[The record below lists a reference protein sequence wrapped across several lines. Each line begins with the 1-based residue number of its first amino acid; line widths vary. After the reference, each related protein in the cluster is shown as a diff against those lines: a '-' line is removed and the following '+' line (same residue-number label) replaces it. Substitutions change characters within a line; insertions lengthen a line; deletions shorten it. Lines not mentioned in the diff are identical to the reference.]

1 MAPHGLCHWLLL
13 ATLGKAYFLI
23 RTRSSSRVICCHSHT
38 RVKSNAAPPLVTTA
52 VKEWQPHCGFSMLGS
67 RDYSK
72 DMFIWPVFRMGE
84 LQEDCQMFAT
94 TAFFCGVGCAVDNV
108 HFFLFWQI
116 WVLLRAFIIHI
127 ASTSLDLRAAL
138 SIAGCEGRNT
148 TERAPVVL
156 LTLERG
162 TCSLSVQDEA
172 GTPTKV
178 TFKTVSL
185 KYIITIDFE
194 SFA

>member
-94 TAFFCGVGCAVDNV
+94 TAFFCGVGCAVD
-108 HFFLFWQI
+108 
-116 WVLLRAFIIHI
+116 
-127 ASTSLDLRAAL
+127 
-138 SIAGCEGRNT
+138 
-148 TERAPVVL
+148 
-156 LTLERG
+156 
-162 TCSLSVQDEA
+162 TCSFFSFLANLGFAKGFYYSHCIHFSRSQSCFVYSRLRRKEHHWEGSSGSPHPWERDM
-172 GTPTKV
+172 
-178 TFKTVSL
+178 FSL
-185 KYIITIDFE
+185 RSGWSRYPH
-194 SFA
+194 